1 MRRTLVVLGG
11 ADGSLGVYLRARELG
26 YHTICVD
33 VRPNAPGAA
42 VADEYLQ
49 LSVRAPERIDA
60 ALGERTDIVGVLCPA
75 SDVGLPTQAWLER
88 RWNLPSPLPEAAVA
102 ASVDKP
108 VFRAVCERA
117 GVPTYRSATASSIP
131 ELLDAARH
139 MRFPALVKPVDSSGS
154 RGVVSCANPGKLAS
168 AVAESLEFSFSGRVV
183 VEEHLDGRHLTIE
196 ALVVDGEIAFH
207 AVTARTI
214 TPPPLFVT
222 TAHEMP
228 VDLPGKTADA
238 LPGMLAAVAAELRY
252 RNGPLTFD
260 AVLQRD
266 DELYLIEV
274 GARMGGNGI
283 AELVRHCHGVDLM
296 AATMSLAVGEVP
308 VLDPHPPVPA
318 LVHILASDRA
328 GLLAEI
334 DGLAEVRAMPE
345 VKDLHLFVTEGS
357 FVRPYEQAGYKLGYV
372 VLSAESTSALWSVEN
387 AVRGTLKFRLDTGN
401 ASPAAND
408 VAVPKP

>member
-11 ADGSLGVYLRARELG
+11 ADGSVGVYLRARELG

-60 ALGERTDIVGVLCPA
+60 ALGDRTDIAGVICPA

-88 RWNLPSPLPEAAVA
+88 RWNLPSPLPEKAVA

-108 VFRAVCERA
+108 VFREACARA
-117 GVPTYRSATASSIP
+117 GVPTYASATGSSLA
-131 ELLDAARH
+131 ELLDAARD

-168 AVAESLEFSFSGRVV
+168 AVAESLEFSSCGRVV
-183 VEEHLDGRHLTIE
+183 VEEHLDGKHLTIE

-228 VDLPGKTADA
+228 VELPAATAEA
-238 LPGMLAAVAAELRY
+238 LPGMLAAVAAELDY

-283 AELVRHCHGVDLM
+283 AEVVEHCHGVDLM
-296 AATMSLAVGEVP
+296 AATMSLAVGDAP
-308 VLDPHPPVPA
+308 VVDPTPGTPA

-328 GLLAEI
+328 GVLAEI
-334 DGLAEVRAMPE
+334 EGLAEVKAMPE
-345 VKDLHLFVTEGS
+345 VKDLHLFVTPGS
-357 FVRPYEQAGYKLGYV
+357 LVRPYEQAGYKLGYV
-372 VLSAESTSALWSVEN
+372 VISAESRTALWAVEN
-387 AVRGTLKFRLDTGN
+387 AVRGTLKFRLD
-401 ASPAAND
+401 AANPSQETAD
-408 VAVPKP
+408 LAVPQP